1 MRTASSDPV
10 DPSPMSPPT
19 RSVVNLRDLGGHRT
33 SGGGRVRSGL
43 LFRSGDLGGPSDA
56 TAACVADLGIR
67 AVYDLRTVEE
77 RTTRPDHLPGNVAY
91 VIADVLADTSEA
103 TSPGGLAMLLRDP
116 RTAATALG
124 DGGAERI
131 FTAKYREFVTL
142 PSALRAYRRL
152 FEGIIA
158 HPSRPSLFHCA
169 TGKDRTGWAAAALLL
184 VVGVPE
190 DEVLAD
196 YLRMDP
202 ALRAQFEPHL
212 RAFAA
217 NGGDPALLEPM
228 VGVRPEYLAA
238 SLETV
243 RTAFGSIAGYFAGG
257 LGIDAAAQRLLHDS
271 VVRPA

>member
-1 MRTASSDPV
+1 MASASPDPV
-10 DPSPMSPPT
+10 GPSPMSPPT

-33 SGGGRVRSGL
+33 SSGGRVRSGL
-43 LFRSGDLGGPSDA
+43 LFRSGDLGGPYNA
-56 TAACVADLGIR
+56 TAACVTDLGVR
-67 AVYDLRTVEE
+67 TVYDLRTAAE
-77 RTTRPDHLPGNVAY
+77 RTTRPDHVPSTVAY
-91 VIADVLADTSEA
+91 VIADVLEDASEA
-103 TSPGGLAMLLRDP
+103 TSPSGLAVLLSDP
-116 RTAATALG
+116 RIAATALG

-158 HPSRPSLFHCA
+158 DPSRPSLFHCA

-184 VVGVPE
+184 LVGVSE
-190 DEVLAD
+190 DAVLAD

-212 RAFAA
+212 MAFAA

-228 VGVRPEYLAA
+228 IGVRPEYLAA
-238 SLETV
+238 SLDTV
-243 RTAFGSIAGYFAGG
+243 RTSFGSIAGYFADG
-257 LGIDAAAQRLLHDS
+257 LGIDPAAQRLLRER
-271 VVRPA
+271 VVEQG